1 MPRKKSQTQTLGP
14 NFFRV
19 LLTSCSKVEKIC
31 SLEENLTPLGH
42 VDSKM
47 RPQKIC
53 EGFVSRML
61 IARTITKA
69 LIKNRQ
75 LQGGIIALKKIWG

>member
-1 MPRKKSQTQTLGP
+1 MTNILRILKQFLG
-14 NFFRV
+14 
-19 LLTSCSKVEKIC
+19 VEEIC

-61 IARTITKA
+61 VAQCTITKA
-69 LIKNRQ
+69 LITKQ
-75 LQGGIIALKKIWG
+75 AQAVI

>member
-19 LLTSCSKVEKIC
+19 LLTSCSKVEEIC

-47 RPQKIC
+47 RPQKIF
-53 EGFVSRML
+53 EGFVSKML
-61 IARTITKA
+61 IGRTITKA
-69 LIKNRQ
+69 LIKNRK
-75 LQGGIIALKKIWG
+75 LQGGIVIALKKI